1 MRAPAP
7 EIRKINIQTRSGYM
21 RRNESFWIWGDDSL
35 DEART
40 EQFGSLIRAAEFRR
54 VFLHRIILPGLK
66 RQHALNATN

>member
-1 MRAPAP
+1 
-7 EIRKINIQTRSGYM
+7 M